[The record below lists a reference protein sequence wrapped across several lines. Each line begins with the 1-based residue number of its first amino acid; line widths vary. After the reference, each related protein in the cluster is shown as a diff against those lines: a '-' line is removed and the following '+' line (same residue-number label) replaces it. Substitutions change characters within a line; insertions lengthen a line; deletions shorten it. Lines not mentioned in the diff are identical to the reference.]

1 MGLEIVLFLFIF
13 LVFGNNN
20 IDVYEE
26 VYYF

>member
-20 IDVYEE
+20 TDVYEE
-26 VYYF
+26 VCCF